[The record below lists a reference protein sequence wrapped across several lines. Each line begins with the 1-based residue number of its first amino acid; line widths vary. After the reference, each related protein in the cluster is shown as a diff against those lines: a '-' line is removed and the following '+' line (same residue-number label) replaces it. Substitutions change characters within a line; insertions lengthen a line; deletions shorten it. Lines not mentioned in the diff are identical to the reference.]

1 MAYVHRGCRWCLP
14 LTAPKNKFRD
24 ASSPTP
30 RRAPRGQH
38 RLVDVGHSGGAI
50 SPSYATAARIARL
63 ARGRAGGVESF
74 VASPF
79 ILSGAADAAATVFTA
94 TCLASSHAAAAKLAA
109 AVPAAAC
116 LASTGRAAVRAAVPA
131 AVPAAARTV
140 SAAVARTV
148 GAAVARTVRAAVAR
162 TVGAAVPRTVRA
174 VIARTVGAAVPR
186 TVRTAVA
193 AAARPAATTMVGRC
207 ASRRQFNQTLAWP
220 WP

>member
-1 MAYVHRGCRWCLP
+1 MSRTLRPPTA
-14 LTAPKNKFRD
+14 TAPKNKFRD

-38 RLVDVGHSGGAI
+38 RLVHVGHSGGAI

-148 GAAVARTVRAAVAR
+148 GAAV
-162 TVGAAVPRTVRA
+162 PRTVRA